1 MPVDI
6 LLTVVLTTLIQSVFG
21 VGVLLFG
28 TPVLLLLGHDFV
40 NALLVLLPISIAI
53 NSLQL
58 LKHYRYVDIGFYK
71 NVLIYSIPFVV
82 LFLWIITSVK
92 INISALVGG
101 LLILVALKNISPVVD
116 KALRPLFNYER
127 TYLAIMGVIHGMTNL
142 GGSLLTAIVYGKPYQ
157 KDQTRATVAS
167 CYATFALFQ
176 LAVLFFISHEFDVS
190 YADNIGFLQVGVVT
204 FLLAEEMLYS
214 KIDNK
219 KYNMLFA
226 GFLLASGILLLV
238 KSL

>member
-6 LLTVVLTTLIQSVFG
+6 LLTVILTTLIQSVFG

-40 NALLVLLPISIAI
+40 DALLVLLPISIAI

-101 LLILVALKNISPVVD
+101 LLILVALKAISPAVD

-142 GGSLLTAIVYGKPYQ
+142 GGSLNRDRLRQAVSEGSNTRDRGKLLRNLCPVSIGYVVFYQ
-157 KDQTRATVAS
+157 PRV
-167 CYATFALFQ
+167 
-176 LAVLFFISHEFDVS
+176 
-190 YADNIGFLQVGVVT
+190 
-204 FLLAEEMLYS
+204 
-214 KIDNK
+214 
-219 KYNMLFA
+219 
-226 GFLLASGILLLV
+226 
-238 KSL
+238 